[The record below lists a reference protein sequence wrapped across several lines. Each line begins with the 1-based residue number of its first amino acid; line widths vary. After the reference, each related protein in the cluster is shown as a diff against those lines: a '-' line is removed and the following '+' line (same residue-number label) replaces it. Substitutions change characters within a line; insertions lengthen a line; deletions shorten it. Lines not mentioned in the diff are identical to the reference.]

1 MLKALSFAAVF
12 LVRDLWSLQLFC
24 GRPSTVPTD
33 STAAEFDFLL
43 RNLAHSFCYFYDGG
57 GSKIPVWPLFSTP
70 LDLNR
75 RRFETKNKIPENQI
89 SSVEFRLLRS
99 VFPKFGELLF
109 IIITIHWSY

>member
-1 MLKALSFAAVF
+1 VANKRLLLGRRRMLKALSFAAVF

-57 GSKIPVWPLFSTP
+57 GFKNTSLASIFDST
-70 LDLNR
+70 
-75 RRFETKNKIPENQI
+75 RFEPPSFRNEKQNTWKPNQ
-89 SSVEFRLLRS
+89 
-99 VFPKFGELLF
+99 
-109 IIITIHWSY
+109 